1 MRRPTT
7 KNIYAELDTADALQQ
22 FAASCD
28 FRQLVDAK
36 TYSDEADDG
45 WGACRRAVGVAGEY
59 YARSAETAARL
70 GWNQMRVMSDEF
82 RSNLSTRLF
91 LIEQR
96 ASMSQWAD
104 ARAFAAEDA
113 ADVLV
118 NEEFSTGG
126 EGIDLPQLAAFIGE
140 AVAGAAEGDPRPEF
154 LLAMK
159 ADIEGD
165 ATGALTHFER
175 AVETLER
182 ERASLFDV
190 RQRGTVVE
198 NRPELVRS
206 LGLRLIALGSYDRAF
221 AAFESIRARGLGD
234 LAAAYEAE
242 DFSVAER
249 RWLAGLVDLESQE
262 SAVLTDLTEGT
273 IAGVI
278 SDPDRTLAALEVI
291 RARRS
296 AHISDPAFSDTLS
309 RLAAA
314 RRDPVGLADITS
326 LVEATGVPVLFYWVT
341 QSNVVVWAVSPQGM
355 EVKSVFLPEA
365 AVIEKVRRVTGSASS
380 ANQPFDEKAARQLY
394 AYLVQPF
401 ERHLT
406 GDEVIIVPQGPLV
419 TLPFE
424 ALIDGRS
431 GQFMV
436 EEVAV
441 SYAPSAAFAAKA
453 LRREPLVLP
462 PVTAIYDEAI
472 ENDTSEIARLQGSLA
487 TGLEALPTRTLSADE
502 AIEAFSGREALHVL
516 LHGFFEQADPLQSR
530 LSLEN
535 LDLSPED
542 NAVTAAELL
551 ASDWRRARIVVFSSC
566 ESAQMNVRISNEVYG
581 LTWAPLAGGA
591 HAVVTSRWRVLGPS
605 NADWM
610 EDFYGRLAAGAGSP
624 AIAAAGTMRRMIKET
639 GAEPYYWAGPQVFG
653 R

>member
-1 MRRPTT
+1 
-7 KNIYAELDTADALQQ
+7 
-22 FAASCD
+22 
-28 FRQLVDAK
+28 
-36 TYSDEADDG
+36 
-45 WGACRRAVGVAGEY
+45 
-59 YARSAETAARL
+59 
-70 GWNQMRVMSDEF
+70 
-82 RSNLSTRLF
+82 
-91 LIEQR
+91 
-96 ASMSQWAD
+96 
-104 ARAFAAEDA
+104 
-113 ADVLV
+113 
-118 NEEFSTGG
+118 
-126 EGIDLPQLAAFIGE
+126 
-140 AVAGAAEGDPRPEF
+140 
-154 LLAMK
+154 
-159 ADIEGD
+159 
-165 ATGALTHFER
+165 
-175 AVETLER
+175 
-182 ERASLFDV
+182 
-190 RQRGTVVE
+190 
-198 NRPELVRS
+198 
-206 LGLRLIALGSYDRAF
+206 
-221 AAFESIRARGLGD
+221 
-234 LAAAYEAE
+234 
-242 DFSVAER
+242 
-249 RWLAGLVDLESQE
+249 
-262 SAVLTDLTEGT
+262 
-273 IAGVI
+273 
-278 SDPDRTLAALEVI
+278 
-291 RARRS
+291 
-296 AHISDPAFSDTLS
+296 
-309 RLAAA
+309 
-314 RRDPVGLADITS
+314 
-326 LVEATGVPVLFYWVT
+326 
-341 QSNVVVWAVSPQGM
+341 M

-436 EEVAV
+436 EKVAV

-581 LTWAPLAGGA
+581 LILGAPRRRRPRRGDEPLAGSRAEQRRLDGGFLRPARGGRRVAGDRRGRNDAADDQGNRGRALLLGRPAGLREIALEAPGRVRDQRGRAARDSVGCRLRLRLSGA
-591 HAVVTSRWRVLGPS
+591 ARAILRARDRPGVQACRPGLCIRRRALLRHHPDL
-605 NADWM
+605 
-610 EDFYGRLAAGAGSP
+610 GAGVGAGDPRNPLGGARARARPSGCDGGS
-624 AIAAAGTMRRMIKET
+624 AAVADADRDCSDDPRVHEHSQGQRPVAAQRLT
-639 GAEPYYWAGPQVFG
+639 GVGP
-653 R
+653 

>member
-1 MRRPTT
+1 MLTALEMVPTENRGALLFEIASIQRLQGRFEEAVATYQAALAEDSSGEVTFDAWIGIARAHAYGT
-7 KNIYAELDTADALQQ
+7 KDHGAADEALQQALEAAGPEPSRKHRYELADYLAQLQIARGEIEAALSNALQANRFAATDDERYYAELDTADALQQ

-249 RWLAGLVDLESQE
+249 RWLAGLVDLEF
-262 SAVLTDLTEGT
+262 
-273 IAGVI
+273 AGKCGADRSHRGDHRR
-278 SDPDRTLAALEVI
+278 SDQRPGPDAG
-291 RARRS
+291 RARGHSHTPERPHQRPGILRHS
-296 AHISDPAFSDTLS
+296 VAPGG
-309 RLAAA
+309 RAA
-314 RRDPVGLADITS
+314 R
-326 LVEATGVPVLFYWVT
+326 
-341 QSNVVVWAVSPQGM
+341 
-355 EVKSVFLPEA
+355 
-365 AVIEKVRRVTGSASS
+365 
-380 ANQPFDEKAARQLY
+380 
-394 AYLVQPF
+394 
-401 ERHLT
+401 
-406 GDEVIIVPQGPLV
+406 
-419 TLPFE
+419 
-424 ALIDGRS
+424 
-431 GQFMV
+431 
-436 EEVAV
+436 
-441 SYAPSAAFAAKA
+441 
-453 LRREPLVLP
+453 
-462 PVTAIYDEAI
+462 
-472 ENDTSEIARLQGSLA
+472 
-487 TGLEALPTRTLSADE
+487 
-502 AIEAFSGREALHVL
+502 SGR
-516 LHGFFEQADPLQSR
+516 
-530 LSLEN
+530 
-535 LDLSPED
+535 
-542 NAVTAAELL
+542 
-551 ASDWRRARIVVFSSC
+551 
-566 ESAQMNVRISNEVYG
+566 
-581 LTWAPLAGGA
+581 AGG
-591 HAVVTSRWRVLGPS
+591 HHQPCEGDRSSRALLLGYPEQRGRVGGEPPGNGS
-605 NADWM
+605 K
-610 EDFYGRLAAGAGSP
+610 ERLP
-624 AIAAAGTMRRMIKET
+624 A
-639 GAEPYYWAGPQVFG
+639 
-653 R
+653 